1 MDFELDR
8 YKGIGLSTK
17 QAKEL
22 YDNGKGNTQIDNTAK
37 TKMDIVKENVFTYCF
52 LFPVPLILLHFYL

>member
-37 TKMDIVKENVFTYCF
+37 TKMDIVK
-52 LFPVPLILLHFYL
+52 